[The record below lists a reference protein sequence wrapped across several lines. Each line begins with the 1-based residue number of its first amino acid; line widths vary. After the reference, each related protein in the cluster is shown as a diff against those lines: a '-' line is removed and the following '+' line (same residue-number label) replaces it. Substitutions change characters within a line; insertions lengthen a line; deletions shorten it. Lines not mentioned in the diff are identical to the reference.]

1 MDFKRFF
8 SSKIQSHAQNHSR
21 LANLLFE
28 GSPRRARVFSHIVTA
43 DYVFYQTLFN
53 EDPDQLLSWF
63 VKPKCLS
70 DAIQALGL
78 IANFYKPQVAF
89 FRVEDSVFNLV
100 RSYLAG
106 INSSYNVDIE
116 SASKAVALH
125 LLQINKGLTVF
136 DDEDSLIKELNS
148 MLANQQLEWL
158 SLTE

>member
-1 MDFKRFF
+1 MDFRRFF
-8 SSKIQSHAQNHSR
+8 GSKIQSQAKNHSR

-28 GSPRRARVFSHIVTA
+28 GSPQRARVFSHIVNA

-63 VKPKCLS
+63 VKPNHLQ

-78 IANFYKPQVAF
+78 IANFYKPQTAF
-89 FRVEDSVFNLV
+89 FRVEDRVLNLI
-100 RSYLAG
+100 RSYLSG
-106 INSSYNVDIE
+106 IDGSYNIDID

-125 LLQINKGLTVF
+125 LLKINKGLVLF
-136 DDEDSLIKELNS
+136 DNEESLIKELES

-158 SLTE
+158 ALIG